1 MTVKEIRE
9 KETEHLKHE
18 LVERRKHLFDLR
30 SQAVTEKLEDP
41 SQLRKTRKDIAR
53 MQTVLKQ
60 REIEQ
65 NPHQVKQSKQARRDQ
80 AAATA
85 TAAKASKS
93 AKTTK
98 AKASK

>member
-18 LVERRKHLFDLR
+18 LEEKRKHLFDLR

-53 MQTVLKQ
+53 MQTVLRQ
-60 REIEQ
+60 RELEK
-65 NPHQVKQSKQARRDQ
+65 PEAQS
-80 AAATA
+80 TP
-85 TAAKASKS
+85 
-93 AKTTK
+93 
-98 AKASK
+98 